1 VGRCLGRSAF
11 VHNLNSFESFFPC
24 IDLPDDLSMPA
35 PWRFLTT
42 LAQSLPESQV
52 LPRVLFFTESKI
64 TNSQQRRLCRE
75 QIKKL
80 PVKKKT
86 LKNSRHRKNFRH
98 RNLCRV
104 FFSALGKEILKKSFL
119 PPIFF
124 YPQLHLY

>member
-1 VGRCLGRSAF
+1 

-42 LAQSLPESQV
+42 LAQSLPESQA
-52 LPRVLFFTESKI
+52 LPRALFFIEIKI

-80 PVKKKT
+80 PVKKKLSKT
-86 LKNSRHRKNFRH
+86 LGTGKTFGTEIFAECFLFSSRQRNF
-98 RNLCRV
+98 
-104 FFSALGKEILKKSFL
+104 
-119 PPIFF
+119 
-124 YPQLHLY
+124 